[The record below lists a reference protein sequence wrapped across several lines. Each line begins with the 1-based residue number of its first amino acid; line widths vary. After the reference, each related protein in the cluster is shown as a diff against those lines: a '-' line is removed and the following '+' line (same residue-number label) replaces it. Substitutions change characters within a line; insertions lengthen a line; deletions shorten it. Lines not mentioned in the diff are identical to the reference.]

1 MEEALPAERQ
11 VDEIESL
18 CMNCHEN
25 GMTRLLL
32 TRIPFFREIVIMSFE
47 CPECNFKNAE
57 IQSAGEIQQRG
68 IRYKF
73 KVDSNLDLQRQ
84 VVKSDTCV
92 FRIEDIDL
100 EIPAGRGQLTNLEGL
115 LSMVQQDLS
124 AKQAE
129 RKEVDEALYT
139 QVQGVIDN
147 LGTMLSGGK
156 FPFTITVDDPAGNST
171 VEPSPTDRSGKYV
184 RSEYPRSAEQNAFLG
199 LGDAPEEQDAEQDP
213 TGAPATNIRPE
224 YHSTQLYPAVGPNG
238 AIPRTTPL
246 NITDDDDIIENEVY
260 AFPATCPGCTA
271 PCTTNMKMVRIPHFS
286 EVVLMSTVCEH
297 CGYRS
302 NEVKSGGEV
311 PEKGRRITLQV
322 QSALDL
328 SRDILK
334 AESCALQ
341 CPELSLSV
349 EPGTL
354 GGRFTTVE
362 GLLTQVRDDLKASIF
377 DVDDDNSG
385 VGTGDSME
393 RSQRSKWSEF
403 FEGLDAAIAGE
414 RQFTIILEDPL
425 AGSYVQSFTAP
436 EPDAQITIEEY
447 VRTEEEEENLGLR
460 DIKTEGYE
468 GDVETEAKEE
478 VEVDGKG
485 EEGEEK
491 EEIDTEEIAREIRAR
506 LGGLDLSE

>member
-1 MEEALPAERQ
+1 MEAALPAERQ

-18 CMNCHEN
+18 CMNCHED
-25 GMTRLLL
+25 GVTRLLL
-32 TRIPFFREIVIMSFE
+32 TRIPFFREIIIMSFE
-47 CPECNFKNAE
+47 CPECHFKNSE

-73 KVDSNLDLQRQ
+73 KVDSNEDLQRQ

-115 LSMVQQDLS
+115 LSMVQQDLE
-124 AKQAE
+124 AKQEE
-129 RKEVDEALYT
+129 RRQVDETLAT
-139 QVQGVIDN
+139 QVQGVIDA
-147 LGTMLSGGK
+147 LGAMLDGNK
-156 FPFTITVDDPAGNST
+156 FPFTITINDPAGNST
-171 VEPSPTDRSGKYV
+171 VEPSPSDRAGKYV
-184 RSEYPRSAEQNAFLG
+184 RAEFPRTAEQNAALG
-199 LGDAPEEQDAEQDP
+199 LGDVPAEDTS
-213 TGAPATNIRPE
+213 TGAPETNIRPE
-224 YHSTQLYPAVGPNG
+224 YHSANLFPAEANG
-238 AIPRTTPL
+238 KHSRDMPL
-246 NITDDDDIIENEVY
+246 NVTDDDDIIENEVY
-260 AFPATCPGCTA
+260 AFPASCPGCTA

-322 QSALDL
+322 NSALDL

-362 GLLTQVRDDLKASIF
+362 GLLTQVRDDLKSSIF
-377 DVDDDNSG
+377 DADDDYSG
-385 VGTGDSME
+385 VGSGDSMQTA
-393 RSQRSKWSEF
+393 QRSKWNEF
-403 FEGLDAAIAGE
+403 FEGLDVAIAGE
-414 RQFTIILEDPL
+414 RKFTIILEDPL

-436 EPDAQITIEEY
+436 EPDAQITIEDYE
-447 VRTEEEEENLGLR
+447 RTEEEEEELGLR

-468 GDVETEAKEE
+468 NGHGESKNETRDRKEL
-478 VEVDGKG
+478 
-485 EEGEEK
+485 EEGTTEK
-491 EEIDTEEIAREIRAR
+491 EEIDAEEIAREIKAR
-506 LGGLDLSE
+506 LGGLDLGDDA

>member
-47 CPECNFKNAE
+47 CPECHFKNAE

-73 KVDSNLDLQRQ
+73 RLESVADLQRQ

-115 LSMVQQDLS
+115 LSMVRQDLE
-124 AKQAE
+124 AKQDE
-129 RKEVDEALYT
+129 RREVDETLAT
-139 QVQGVIDN
+139 QVQGVIES
-147 LGTMLSGGK
+147 LTAMLEGKK
-156 FPFTITVDDPAGNST
+156 FPLTITVDDPAGNST
-171 VEPSPTDRSGKYV
+171 VEPAPSDRSGKYV
-184 RSEYPRSAEQNAFLG
+184 RVEYPRTAAQNSTLG
-199 LGDAPEEQDAEQDP
+199 LGEGSEDHDEATQQQD

-224 YHSTQLYPAVGPNG
+224 YHASQLYPAGPNG
-238 AIPRTTPL
+238 VTPHATPL
-246 NITDDDDIIENEVY
+246 NITDDEDIVENEVY
-260 AFPATCPGCTA
+260 SFPASCPGCTA

-302 NEVKSGGEV
+302 NEVKSGGVV
-311 PEKGRRITLQV
+311 PALGRRITLAV
-322 QSALDL
+322 ETAADL

-334 AESCALQ
+334 AESCALA

-362 GLLTQVRDDLKASIF
+362 GLLTQVRDDLRASIF
-377 DVDDDNSG
+377 DTDDDNSG
-385 VGTGDSME
+385 RGTGDSMQTG
-393 RSQRSKWSEF
+393 QRSKWTEF
-403 FEGLDAAIAGE
+403 FAGLDAAIAGD
-414 RQFTIILEDPL
+414 RTFTIVLEDPL

-436 EPDAQITIEEY
+436 EPDRQITVEDYQRSEQ
-447 VRTEEEEENLGLR
+447 EEEDLGLR

-468 GDVETEAKEE
+468 
-478 VEVDGKG
+478 VD
-485 EEGEEK
+485 EK
-491 EEIDTEEIAREIRAR
+491 EETKKENGAKEQVQDGKQEIDAEEIAREIRAR
-506 LGGLDLSE
+506 LGGLDLGGM